1 MGTNFHFN
9 VFESVYEF
17 SQAKKLFVLNL
28 FEEFFFNYP
37 TIINWLLWITSSE
50 SLYIKNSELKENS

>member
-28 FEEFFFNYP
+28 FEELLFN
-37 TIINWLLWITSSE
+37 NH
-50 SLYIKNSELKENS
+50 